1 MRTHLMKS
9 LVLGFAFL
17 AMAGCR
23 NTIEGT
29 LRVDKTFS
37 AKSVQKLP
45 CNPEAG
51 DPCYAEKNI
60 QVTPGQYA
68 AKITMNSGNEIE
80 VQIQGAKTQSLKVQI
95 PSNMQIPENGSFA
108 VSSRQSGQPFD
119 LNGVVTTT
127 HQNSEMYRQRES
139 CMVERWERE
148 CYETPN
154 GRQCSAV
161 LRTYPGSRE
170 VEFYYIDTLQL
181 LEVALTSSTD
191 RSQLAQFKGEKQT
204 SQRRYT
210 YQGQCW

>member
-1 MRTHLMKS
+1 MRAYLMKS
-9 LVLGFAFL
+9 LVLGFAVL

-23 NTIEGT
+23 HTIEGT
-29 LRVDKTFS
+29 LRVDKVFS

-60 QVTPGQYA
+60 QVTPGLYD
-68 AKITMNSGNEIE
+68 AKISMNSGSEIE
-80 VQIQGAKTQSLKVQI
+80 VQIQDAKTQSLKVQV
-95 PSNMQIPENGSFA
+95 PSNMTIPENGSFA
-108 VSSRQSGQPFD
+108 VTSRQSGQPFD
-119 LNGVVTTT
+119 LNGVVSTTY
-127 HQNSEMYRQRES
+127 QNSEVYRQRES

-148 CYETPN
+148 CFETPN

-161 LRTYPGSRE
+161 LRTYPGLRE
-170 VEFYYIDTLQL
+170 VEFYNIDTTQILD
-181 LEVALTSSTD
+181 VALTSSAD
-191 RSQLAQFKGEKQT
+191 RSQLALFKGEKQT